1 MNTVM
6 PQEKLREVFDRI
18 TRDVTQTAAG
28 LRLVPGGDGPKGDVC
43 TVYIGFNRGF
53 HSGLTL
59 SADRALLTRLAR
71 TVIQTEEVT
80 AQDLEDVTKEYFN
93 VLCGHIA
100 QKLYR
105 AVKVASR
112 FSVPFFCPGPFS
124 PPGQKEQFSLNY
136 TDDRHAAARL
146 VHHIP
151 EGSGPEDGAP
161 AELPAA
167 RSKKEAI
174 LS

>member
-6 PQEKLREVFDRI
+6 PQDKLREVLDRI
-18 TRDVTQTAAG
+18 TREVAWTAAG
-28 LRLVPGGDGPKGDVC
+28 LRLVQAGNGPEGDLC

-100 QKLYR
+100 QSLYR

-136 TDDRHAAARL
+136 IDDRHAAVRL

-161 AELPAA
+161 ARLPAA